1 MKKRIVYPQTQI
13 QQRLIAGIVSQN
25 LSQNLNQKFKQARSY
40 NRGSS
45 EKHYTC
51 SL

>member
-25 LSQNLNQKFKQARSY
+25 LSQNLSRNLK
-40 NRGSS
+40 S
-45 EKHYTC
+45 E
-51 SL
+51 L